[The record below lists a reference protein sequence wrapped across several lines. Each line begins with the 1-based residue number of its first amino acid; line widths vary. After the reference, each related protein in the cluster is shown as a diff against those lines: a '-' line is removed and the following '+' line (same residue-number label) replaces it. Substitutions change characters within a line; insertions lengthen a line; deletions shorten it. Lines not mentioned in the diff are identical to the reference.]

1 MSAWALMWV
10 EEAGERGGEGDGSR
24 RLLRPLVGVG
34 RELVSTLSDGRLLSS
49 IASWEL
55 WVEATTVVGLRIEL
69 LS

>member
-34 RELVSTLSDGRLLSS
+34 RELVTTLSDGSLLLSTS
-49 IASWEL
+49 A
-55 WVEATTVVGLRIEL
+55 GLL
-69 LS
+69 K